1 LLQKTRKRLYSGLY
15 QNKSAIIKIVTD
27 IEGLRQEVDALLY
40 FKIIAPKNI
49 PTVFLYDNNVL
60 IMEQIFPGTTL
71 KQMYTLDDVR
81 SMDLFC
87 KSLQLLHQ
95 PYVYQSQEQFQTLH
109 QLIVQL
115 RENSWGIS
123 REYVETAYKT
133 AQWLLKTTD
142 QSVLLHGD
150 LYHDNILYSDTSGWV
165 VIDLKGVVG
174 DPVYDIV
181 TALSSPLSELLQHK
195 NPKNIIEERIVFVAQ
210 QLSYSEDRIRKWL
223 YVKSVLSWLWA
234 LEDNEP
240 EEWVNYFATIA
251 YMFKNNAVVD

>member
-1 LLQKTRKRLYSGLY
+1 
-15 QNKSAIIKIVTD
+15 
-27 IEGLRQEVDALLY
+27 
-40 FKIIAPKNI
+40 
-49 PTVFLYDNNVL
+49 
-60 IMEQIFPGTTL
+60 
-71 KQMYTLDDVR
+71 
-81 SMDLFC
+81 
-87 KSLQLLHQ
+87 
-95 PYVYQSQEQFQTLH
+95 LH